1 MGWWTTGNGDEV
13 IGDGPADKMMDTFIN
28 IVSNYKNRGAP
39 ILTIKEMLDVIVAS
53 LRLNPKAIVAEGN
66 CFVLKCVVADIEGE
80 SGQIRSSVISEPDDS
95 VVQSFFS
102 AFKKI
107 AVEYEDMGLNRKPR
121 INELLATID
130 FVLGCRLESYS
141 SITEEI
147 PITRIIAEFDG

>member
-1 MGWWTTGNGDEV
+1 M
-13 IGDGPADKMMDTFIN
+13 
-28 IVSNYKNRGAP
+28 
-39 ILTIKEMLDVIVAS
+39 
-53 LRLNPKAIVAEGN
+53 AEGN

-147 PITRIIAEFDG
+147 PIKRIIAEFDG